1 MLVDEIRIVKEE
13 VHLSGNLAALAGALC
28 SGSERG
34 SLPGVPSSVL
44 YWLPSAD
51 SNHGPDG

>member
-1 MLVDEIRIVKEE
+1 MEKIGEE
-13 VHLSGNLAALAGALC
+13 KSGGGKTGKKGLALHWLTP
-28 SGSERG
+28 
-34 SLPGVPSSVL
+34 LI